1 VKTIPNAATTLAF
14 SPQGKLLASGHDSHV
29 RLWSTESWEEVRSLP
44 DARYPA
50 VFSPDGQWL
59 VTGAVGGYRVWSTE
73 TWEPAGYCAGEP
85 TFVWQSRVAFSL
97 DGKLL
102 VTAGHKGGRE
112 VGQFQVWDFPSLTVR
127 AGGYTVV
134 GTNVAGSVTS
144 QVATLTV
151 DTTFTKITSGLIVTR
166 AGSGR
171 GCAWGDYNND
181 GFIDLYV
188 ANSAAD
194 GRGTTGGTDF
204 LFQNNRDGTFT
215 EARATARITD
225 PVDSQA
231 CVWADYDNDGH
242 VDLFVSA
249 YFGGN
254 NKNTLYR
261 NQGDGTFT
269 KVGNDKLVSE
279 GGNSTAAA
287 WGDFNNDGFV
297 DLVVANSLFSGSPSL
312 DLFYQ
317 NLGEAGFLKLTNN
330 IVSEPR
336 YGRGVSW
343 ADYDN
348 DGRLDLFVANAALS
362 GAQQLN
368 RLYRNLGGG
377 IFQPIAGS
385 GPGGEGAVSFSGS
398 WADCDNDGDLD
409 LFVAN
414 GGWEQVR
421 ANFLYRNNG
430 NGTFTKITDG
440 DIVADRFGSVYGTWG
455 DYDNDGFLDLF
466 VSHSSPANTSPSY
479 QPTAKNSL
487 YHNNG
492 DGTFRKVTSGSLV
505 NDLGCSLGSAWGD
518 YDNDGF
524 LDLYVTNF
532 GSRVNDLFHN
542 NGNTNSWI
550 IIKCIGTVA
559 NRSAIGAKV
568 RVKATIRGQTTWQMR
583 ENSGGGGYTSQND
596 VRAHFGLG
604 DATMIDTLRIE
615 WPSGI
620 VQELHDVAAKQF
632 LMVAEPARL
641 QALGAGALRIQSWKG
656 MRFDVQASTDLSQ
669 WSPLT
674 TVTNLTGTL
683 EFTDPNVANDFRRFY
698 RTLLR

>member
-1 VKTIPNAATTLAF
+1 MKKNFL
-14 SPQGKLLASGHDSHV
+14 
-29 RLWSTESWEEVRSLP
+29 ST
-44 DARYPA
+44 A
-50 VFSPDGQWL
+50 
-59 VTGAVGGYRVWSTE
+59 
-73 TWEPAGYCAGEP
+73 
-85 TFVWQSRVAFSL
+85 
-97 DGKLL
+97 
-102 VTAGHKGGRE
+102 VTAVILSLVWLMLPS
-112 VGQFQVWDFPSLTVR
+112 VGDLH
-127 AGGYTVV
+127 A
-134 GTNVAGSVTS
+134 A
-144 QVATLTV
+144 
-151 DTTFTKITSGLIVTR
+151 DMFTKITSGLIVTR

-194 GRGTTGGTDF
+194 GRGTTAGADF
-204 LFQNNRDGTFT
+204 LLQNNRDGTFT
-215 EARATARITD
+215 DVRTAARITD
-225 PVDSQA
+225 PVDSQG

-242 VDLFVSA
+242 LDLFVSA

-269 KVGNDKLVSE
+269 KVSTNKLVSE

-317 NLGEAGFLKLTNN
+317 NLGASGFFKLTNN

-336 YGRGVSW
+336 YGRGMSW

-348 DGRLDLFVANAALS
+348 DGRIDLFVANAALS
-362 GAQQLN
+362 GTQLLN
-368 RLYRNLGGG
+368 RLYRNLGDGV
-377 IFQPIAGS
+377 FQPIAGS

-398 WADCDNDGDLD
+398 WADYDNDGDLD

-421 ANFLYRNNG
+421 TSFLYRNNG
-430 NGTFTKITDG
+430 DGTFTKIADGEIVTDQY
-440 DIVADRFGSVYGTWG
+440 GSVYGTWG

-492 DGTFRKVTSGSLV
+492 DGTFGKVTSGSLV

-550 IIKCIGTVA
+550 LINCIGTFA

-568 RVKATIRGQTTWQMR
+568 RLRATIRGRTTWQMR
-583 ENSGGGGYTSQND
+583 EISSGGGYTSQND
-596 VRAHFGLG
+596 LRAHFGLG
-604 DATMIDTLRIE
+604 DATNADLIRIE
-615 WPSGI
+615 WPSGV
-620 VQELHDVAAKQF
+620 VQELRDVAARQVLAIQESNVDIF
-632 LMVAEPARL
+632 PG
-641 QALGAGALRIQSWKG
+641 QAGVSLGAAL
-656 MRFDVQASTDLSQ
+656 TLS
-669 WSPLT
+669 
-674 TVTNLTGTL
+674 VTNVPPDSVLQWRLNGIDIAGATNATL
-683 EFTDPNVANDFRRFY
+683 EFSNATTNLRGHYTVVVSNATGSVFPRPAVVRVFDRPIITSQPSSTNTPAGSNV
-698 RTLLR
+698 TLNV